1 MPGRSDLGLHWRV
14 KMKLIVTA
22 LASLLAA
29 FGKLL
34 AKPIYVALQIHK
46 LIFAFLFIVFTLVGA
61 YEFLRL
67 LYRLV
72 H

>member
-1 MPGRSDLGLHWRV
+1 
-14 KMKLIVTA
+14 MKLILTA
-22 LASLLAA
+22 LASSLAA

-34 AKPIYVALQIHK
+34 AKPLNVALQIHI

-61 YEFLRL
+61 YEFLLALLHRL
-67 LYRLV
+67 M

>member
-1 MPGRSDLGLHWRV
+1 
-14 KMKLIVTA
+14 MKIILAA

-34 AKPIYVALQIHK
+34 AKPINVALQIHIF
-46 LIFAFLFIVFTLVGA
+46 IFAFLFIVFTLAGA
-61 YEFLRL
+61 YEFLMLLRRL
-67 LYRLV
+67 M